1 MASVQNVV
9 IQFYSRR
16 KGKLLFA
23 SSITLLEYFYDMNSD
38 EDDDFSKMKQA
49 ICKDESF
56 REERN
61 KVMKT
66 KQSS

>member
-1 MASVQNVV
+1 MSSFSS
-9 IQFYSRR
+9 IQEE
-16 KGKLLFA
+16 KEKLLFA
-23 SSITLLEYFYDMNSD
+23 SSMTFVEYFYDMNSD

-49 ICKDESF
+49 IYEDESF
-56 REERN
+56 WEKRN